1 MVTGLLQ
8 HKLLIESLSSVM
20 DVTHY
25 HECPFEKCSDKIFL
39 YVAPCS
45 YIANNIL
52 SCLHLVNELHY
63 NYNFA
68 LIVIALHCD
77 YMGMTYEIGDTVQPN
92 CSVMCVCRGGFFE
105 CRPQRCL
112 VDGPTCYAWGDP
124 HYRSFDERSFDFQ
137 GDCEYVLSTP
147 CTRNYLFT
155 ITASNTAINSYVS
168 AVSRVTVIIP
178 DGAFIQ
184 LSRGGGGTITINGE
198 PHANNGDGMVYNTSF
213 VEVLRAGGHPHV
225 LIKRGDPIKVT
236 YDGGD
241 RVDITP
247 SSSWR
252 GQLCGLCGNYNDD
265 TNDDFILRNGTM
277 TTSQNEFGD
286 SWLYR
291 NTYSTCGSNDVSPQ
305 CPADLESIA
314 EMRCNELN
322 STLFSVCK
330 SAVNPDPYFEAC
342 VLDYCQ
348 CHEADREDCYC
359 NSLSAYAAACASKG
373 VIISGWR
380 DHICRK

>member
-1 MVTGLLQ
+1 M
-8 HKLLIESLSSVM
+8 
-20 DVTHY
+20 
-25 HECPFEKCSDKIFL
+25 
-39 YVAPCS
+39 
-45 YIANNIL
+45 
-52 SCLHLVNELHY
+52 
-63 NYNFA
+63 
-68 LIVIALHCD
+68 
-77 YMGMTYEIGDTVQPN
+77 
-92 CSVMCVCRGGFFE
+92 
-105 CRPQRCL
+105 
-112 VDGPTCYAWGDP
+112 
-124 HYRSFDERSFDFQ
+124 
-137 GDCEYVLSTP
+137 
-147 CTRNYLFT
+147 
-155 ITASNTAINSYVS
+155 
-168 AVSRVTVIIP
+168 
-178 DGAFIQ
+178 
-184 LSRGGGGTITINGE
+184 
-198 PHANNGDGMVYNTSF
+198 
-213 VEVLRAGGHPHV
+213 

-265 TNDDFILRNGTM
+265 ANDDFILRNGTM
-277 TTSQNEFGD
+277 TTENEFGD

-305 CPADLESIA
+305 CPADLETIA
-314 EMRCNELN
+314 EIRCNELN
-322 STLFSVCK
+322 NTLFSVCK

-359 NSLSAYAAACASKG
+359 NSLFAYAAACTSKG